1 MTDGVSLLLTRDG
14 PILHFLDEQSLLFDD
29 VRCASQLKK
38 LSKKKIDVSTRAK
51 LWEYFSCA
59 TLPESCAA
67 RSHFFLSLN
76 ILNSRD
82 EHRQKEGSACSLPHF
97 ITLDYVNNHT
107 PPVKHQN

>member
-14 PILHFLDEQSLLFDD
+14 PFLHFLYEQSLLFDD

-38 LSKKKIDVSTRAK
+38 LSKKRIDVSTRAK

-76 ILNSRD
+76 IFLTRATNIAKKKGLLVVYLHLYYFGLR
-82 EHRQKEGSACSLPHF
+82 K
-97 ITLDYVNNHT
+97 
-107 PPVKHQN
+107 